1 MKLRGFTWLML
12 AILTGVYSA
21 QAAGTLDQI
30 KSAGELSCGIVTEE
44 YDYDKDDTHGNL
56 TALGTDTCKAVA
68 AAVLGERGR
77 LLVSSF
83 PDEHHGL
90 EAVASGKVALLAGAT
105 PRASVG
111 ARYRVGFGQPFFFD
125 GQGFIVAK
133 TAGINSTSDLHG
145 KRICFI
151 GNTEAETVL
160 NATLRKRGIDFLP
173 FPFEEQ
179 GEMEAALI
187 ASHCAAV
194 TGDISQLANA
204 RAAFHGRINDFVI
217 LPEIITFDPVAP
229 AFHGDDPQWEAI
241 VNWAIYATIQA
252 EASGITRAN
261 VDMMSSSE
269 DPITSRLLTKSGGV
283 GRALGLEEAWAAHV
297 IKAVGNYGEMFER
310 DAGQRSPLQLDRG
323 MNALWTTKGGLM
335 YPLPNR

>member
-1 MKLRGFTWLML
+1 ML
-12 AILTGVYSA
+12 AGVCSA
-21 QAAGTLDQI
+21 GAAGTLDQI
-30 KSAGELSCGIVTEE
+30 KSAGELSCGVVTEE

-68 AAVLGERGR
+68 AAVLGENGR

-90 EAVASGKVALLAGAT
+90 EAVASGKIALLAGAT
-105 PRASVG
+105 PRANIG
-111 ARYRVGFGQPFFFD
+111 ARYGVGFGQPFFFD

-133 TAGINSTSDLHG
+133 AAGINSSGDLVG

-160 NATLRKRGIDFLP
+160 NATLRKRAINFLP

-187 ASHCAAV
+187 AGHCAV
-194 TGDISQLANA
+194 MTGNVSQLANA
-204 RAAFHGRINDFVI
+204 RAAFHARINDFVI
-217 LPEIITFDPVAP
+217 LPEIITFDPLAP
-229 AFHGDDPQWEAI
+229 AFRRGDPQWEAI
-241 VNWAIYATIQA
+241 VNWTIYATIQA
-252 EASGITRAN
+252 EASGITRTN
-261 VDMMSSSE
+261 VDKMSSSE
-269 DPITSRLLTKSGGV
+269 DPVTSRLLTKAGGV
-283 GRALGLEEAWAAHV
+283 GRALGLKETWAAQV

-310 DAGQRSPLQLDRG
+310 DAGQSSPLKLDRG

-335 YPLPNR
+335 YPLVSR